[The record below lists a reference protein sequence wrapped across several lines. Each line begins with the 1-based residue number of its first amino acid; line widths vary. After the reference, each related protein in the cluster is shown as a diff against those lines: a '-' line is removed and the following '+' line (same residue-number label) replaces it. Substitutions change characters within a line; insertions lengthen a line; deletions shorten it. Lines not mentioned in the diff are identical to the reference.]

1 MGWENERILVGSL
14 NLKAAQI
21 TFISSSLILPVYS
34 CTFLWLPFSF
44 YCPPHILDCSWLL
57 FVCWFAFVALCPC
70 DQAKLS
76 ECCLL
81 RSEVHTRHVIT
92 GSLSLGKKRWTLCLC
107 LYFSLYSRYANA
119 VRLFFTICSI
129 KTHQRCWTIPPPP
142 HTHTKEE
149 EPSAFKTR
157 DNVWHHIGNNHCL
170 PGFEQKKVK
179 EQQKRKKIASEIA
192 LKLGKSWPTAIGL
205 CMPTLHSYNEVHH
218 MPTLHSIT
226 MRFTVCP
233 LHTVNNEV
241 RHTPTSHRV
250 RHTPTSHSYCEVHH
264 MPTSHSYNE
273 VHHMPALQ
281 LRSSPYAH
289 FTESY
294 KYNGVH
300 HMPTSQLQWGSPCY
314 PFTQLQWGSP
324 YAHLAIQWGSPY
336 AHLPQLQWGS
346 PSLALELL
354 CIPVWKTEI
363 CALFAISLTCN

>member
-81 RSEVHTRHVIT
+81 RSEVHTRRVIT

-142 HTHTKEE
+142 PPHTHTHKKEE
-149 EPSAFKTR
+149 EPSEFKTR
-157 DNVWHHIGNNHCL
+157 DNIWHHIGDNHCL

-264 MPTSHSYNE
+264 MPTSHRVTMRFTICPPCSYEVHHKPILQRVTNIMGFTICPLHSYNEVHHATPSHSYNE
-273 VHHMPALQ
+273 VHHMPTSQ
-281 LRSSPYAH
+281 
-289 FTESY
+289 
-294 KYNGVH
+294 YNEVR
-300 HMPTSQLQWGSPCY
+300 HMPTSHSY
-314 PFTQLQWGSP
+314 NEV
-324 YAHLAIQWGSPY
+324 H
-336 AHLPQLQWGS
+336 HH
-346 PSLALELL
+346 
-354 CIPVWKTEI
+354 
-363 CALFAISLTCN
+363 